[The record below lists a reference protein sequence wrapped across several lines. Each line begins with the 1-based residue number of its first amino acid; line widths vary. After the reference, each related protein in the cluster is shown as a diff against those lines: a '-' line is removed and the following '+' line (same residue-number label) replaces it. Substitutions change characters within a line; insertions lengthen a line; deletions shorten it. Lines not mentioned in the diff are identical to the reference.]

1 MVAVEKRKTSVDDVS
16 GSIDPVVPLLRFSEE
31 ITVSVALDK
40 NSMNVLR
47 GINADLTVPQATIT
61 LDVALVNN
69 LCQIISGY
77 SAFISPEQQPKS
89 SAAGNKR
96 NATTLNTAANAAGAG
111 DVTSKSMMQ
120 RVLLS
125 DPTLRTLFWL
135 EAEENRKKKKGGPGA
150 GMDALGAAGGGK
162 QGDDIDFGRVAHLMR
177 QVGIHI
183 LMLQVANVVCFVFEN
198 YIFLLSFF
206 CLLACWL
213 V

>member
-1 MVAVEKRKTSVDDVS
+1 VDDVS
-16 GSIDPVVPLLRFSEE
+16 GSIEPVVPLLRFSEE
-31 ITVSVALDK
+31 ITVSVALEK

-47 GINADLTVPQATIT
+47 GVNADLTVPQAKIT

-89 SAAGNKR
+89 SAAGGKG
-96 NATTLNTAANAAGAG
+96 NATTRNTAANAAGAG

-135 EAEENRKKKKGGPGA
+135 EAEENKKKKKGGPGV

-183 LMLQVANVVCFVFEN
+183 LILYLKTIF
-198 YIFLLSFF
+198 FLLYCYSFV
-206 CLLACWL
+206 CLLVC
-213 V
+213 